1 MLSLSQE
8 VPLLD
13 IIAELGIVPGVT
25 LDKVI
30 TLFGQCTKTCLDK
43 VSEIE
48 DHDHNLHRD
57 GSSWLELME
66 ERFSLRCWVTVLLKM
81 MVFLVK
87 ILWRCF

>member
-1 MLSLSQE
+1 MLSFSQE

-30 TLFGQCTKTCLDK
+30 TLDNVQKPCLDK

-57 GSSWLELME
+57 GSSWLEPMA
-66 ERFSLRCWVTVLLKM
+66 ERFSLRCWMIVLLLMM
-81 MVFLVK
+81 MVLLV
-87 ILWRCF
+87 